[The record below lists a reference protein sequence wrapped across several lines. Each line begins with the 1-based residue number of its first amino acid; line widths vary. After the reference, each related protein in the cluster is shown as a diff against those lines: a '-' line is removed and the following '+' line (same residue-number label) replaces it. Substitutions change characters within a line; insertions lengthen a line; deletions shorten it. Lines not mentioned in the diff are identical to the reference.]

1 MLCLNASA
9 EGCENISVPK
19 GGHDGTYFVC
29 FLVMEYA
36 VEWLGTYRV
45 DPSTWSNIILLLLLL
60 SCSNILHDHQNRRS
74 SFPACLEL
82 ALKQKWPFFFSVQ
95 SLSPVLFS
103 IVTSYSS
110 ISRQFQTTRL
120 SLKLVFLTDFFV
132 FCVPLLID
140 LFQALCIFLKPN
152 WKKIKTDYI
161 LGIQKKIFYVLFWWF
176 VKISTSKLTSC
187 TCSWL

>member
-1 MLCLNASA
+1 MPLRRGVKTFPS
-9 EGCENISVPK
+9 PK

-36 VEWLGTYRV
+36 VEWLGTYRI

-132 FCVPLLID
+132 FCVPLID
-140 LFQALCIFLKPN
+140 LFRALCIFFKPN
-152 WKKIKTDYI
+152 RKKKRKEKKTDYI
-161 LGIQKKIFYVLFWWF
+161 LGNPKNIFYILFWWF